1 MLGHGLCQVA
11 VRDTMN
17 TRRDNITDEKAL
29 PNRWPMKDDN
39 LTVTALQTGA
49 ERTFNFAIRV
59 LMV

>member
-1 MLGHGLCQVA
+1 MLGHGLCQG

-17 TRRDNITDEKAL
+17 TWRDDATDEKAL
-29 PNRWPMKDDN
+29 PNRWPMEDHN
-39 LTVTALQTGA
+39 LNVTALQRGV